1 MSRSRRKNSGLL
13 SLCLLTTLPWLSA
26 CTIIDKEVGQPFIT
40 EAKQLLVDA
49 EEIHADDVLAA
60 LGPPQALSG
69 VAGGY
74 VFLYQH
80 FTIRERQLGF
90 SSDEPFLRWFKLSL
104 ADAEATADTLVLR
117 FDTENR
123 LVASGLVTTR
133 DDLGDA
139 GSVMFALNFQPMID
153 TAELDRDLWGPDRW
167 GLSLLQAPI
176 EAQNRDNSPDS
187 GREGI
192 ELRGSPTGSGQRTLE
207 FR

>member
-13 SLCLLTTLPWLSA
+13 CLCLLTTLQWLSA
-26 CTIIDKEVGQPFIT
+26 CTIIDKEIGESFIA

-49 EEIHADDVLAA
+49 EEIHADDVLTA

-69 VAGGY
+69 VTGGY

-80 FTIRERQLGF
+80 FAIRERQLGF

-104 ADAEATADTLVLR
+104 ADAGATADTLVLR
-117 FDTENR
+117 FDSENR

-167 GLSLLQAPI
+167 GFSLLQAPT
-176 EAQNRDNSPDS
+176 EAQNRHNSPDS
-187 GREGI
+187 GLEGI